1 METSQL
7 KKHITALVEESGNAR
22 ILEMVYTLLEQD
34 FQLEQ
39 QRKNPIWDLLS
50 ETEKAAITEGLDQ
63 LDRGEGIPHAS
74 VIQKANAI
82 LGG

>member
-7 KKHITALVEESGNAR
+7 KKHIAMLVEESENNR
-22 ILEMVYTLLEQD
+22 ILEMVYTILEQD

-39 QRKNPIWDLLS
+39 QRKKPIWDSLN
-50 ETEKAAITEGLDQ
+50 ETEKAAVTEGIQQ

-74 VIQKANAI
+74 VVQKAEA
-82 LGG
+82 LLKR